1 MDSNQQPLDSKP
13 NALLSFVGRYVE
25 WDLNFYCTVLYL
37 ATMLHHTA
45 EPRGRPAA
53 SSMHHII
60 FIKTENIA
68 VDEIGRIIC
77 SYLLAHAQ

>member
-1 MDSNQQPLDSKP
+1 
-13 NALLSFVGRYVE
+13 
-25 WDLNFYCTVLYL
+25 
-37 ATMLHHTA
+37 MLHHSA

-77 SYLLAHAQ
+77 SYLLHVARAQ